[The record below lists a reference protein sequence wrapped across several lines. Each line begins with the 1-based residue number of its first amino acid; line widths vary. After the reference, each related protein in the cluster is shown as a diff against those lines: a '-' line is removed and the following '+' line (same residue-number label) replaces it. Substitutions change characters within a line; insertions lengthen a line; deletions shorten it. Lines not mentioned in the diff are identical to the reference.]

1 MAKLADND
9 QISPESVLAALL
21 AHESESA
28 QYVSGLS
35 WVITRTQG
43 RPYENY
49 MKLYKNYM
57 KLYKNYM
64 KLYKKKLYETI

>member
-1 MAKLADND
+1 MGGGIFWPSKMGVFQLEESEGGLPVAKLADND

-35 WVITRTQG
+35 
-43 RPYENY
+43 
-49 MKLYKNYM
+49 
-57 KLYKNYM
+57 
-64 KLYKKKLYETI
+64 

>member
-28 QYVSGLS
+28 QYVSGLAQI
-35 WVITRTQG
+35 ITGHKVG
-43 RPYENY
+43 R
-49 MKLYKNYM
+49 MKTSI
-57 KLYKNYM
+57 
-64 KLYKKKLYETI
+64 EGGGRAV